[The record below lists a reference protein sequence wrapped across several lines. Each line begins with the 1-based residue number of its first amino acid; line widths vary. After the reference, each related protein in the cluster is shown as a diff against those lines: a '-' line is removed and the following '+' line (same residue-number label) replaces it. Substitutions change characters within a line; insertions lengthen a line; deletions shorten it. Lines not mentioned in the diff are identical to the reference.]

1 MAPSHFRHLA
11 PLHRRRCSG
20 EFPSYLFHCLLT
32 LAVLLQLL
40 VFPAFCSRREH
51 TTRRQTFGPHGTE
64 TQDGFGRSGSG
75 SSGSSGGSGR
85 RNPGAGAGARMAA
98 GASETAGTLLKKWA
112 GQAADALLKGAEYD
126 DAETEDA
133 AGASETAAR
142 ECGRQDQRTGA
153 RRKDPRGSTGKSEE
167 GGHAE
172 AQVKTEPGS
181 CVRSH
186 FR

>member
-1 MAPSHFRHLA
+1 MEIDTRMAPSHFRHLA

-75 SSGSSGGSGR
+75 SSGGSGR

-133 AGASETAAR
+133 AGASETAAAR
-142 ECGRQDQRTGA
+142 VRPPRPADWGTTKRSQRKYWKKRGGR
-153 RRKDPRGSTGKSEE
+153 PR
-167 GGHAE
+167 
-172 AQVKTEPGS
+172 
-181 CVRSH
+181 
-186 FR
+186 